1 MNLTIS
7 VFGRDIILKQETI
20 LELASPTLIGVTRAL
35 LEQNRAEWWDRIV
48 QDDFTPS
55 EGYEVLVNGRNIKSL
70 EGLDTRIH
78 EGDEILFTVPLVGG

>member
-20 LELASPTLIGVTRAL
+20 LELASPTLIGVTRTL
-35 LEQNRAEWWDRIV
+35 LEQNRAEWDRIV

>member
-20 LELASPTLIGVTRAL
+20 LELASPTLIGVTRVL
-35 LEQNRAEWWDRIV
+35 LEQNRAEWDRIV
-48 QDDFTPS
+48 QDDFAPS

>member
-35 LEQNRAEWWDRIV
+35 LEQNRAEWDRIV

-78 EGDEILFTVPLVGG
+78 KGDEILFTVPLVGG

>member
-35 LEQNRAEWWDRIV
+35 LEQNRAEWDRIV
-48 QDDFTPS
+48 QGDFTPS

>member
-35 LEQNRAEWWDRIV
+35 LEQNRAEWDRIV
-48 QDDFTPS
+48 QDNFTPS

>member
-35 LEQNRAEWWDRIV
+35 LEQKRAEWDRIV

>member
-35 LEQNRAEWWDRIV
+35 LEQNRAEWDRIV